1 MLFLATLLLAL
12 LPVPSQ
18 ADGVISLE
26 FPSSIESRSDC
37 IYRANL
43 TNEGDVDII
52 VLEVVAD
59 VQGGDWQFPFGSD
72 IIHLFNGSRTV
83 PSGGSTSFEKEQFGW
98 GVIGAFEV
106 VVTVKYMEAGGT
118 EEIVVNQ
125 TFPTTFYTEYDETFE
140 EREEPN
146 LLAIFFTLLILF
158 WGAMMLGFFIRQSF
172 YDFEIKKTMEM
183 DPIDETQWFKWF
195 DQIWWARG
203 NKISVLLFYGI
214 FALIFALMLT
224 FGYRW

>member
-1 MLFLATLLLAL
+1 MRWWGSLFALLFLATLLLAL

-146 LLAIFFTLLILF
+146 LLAIFFTLLISS
-158 WGAMMLGFFIRQSF
+158 GAR
-172 YDFEIKKTMEM
+172 
-183 DPIDETQWFKWF
+183 
-195 DQIWWARG
+195 
-203 NKISVLLFYGI
+203 
-214 FALIFALMLT
+214 
-224 FGYRW
+224 